1 MDVNFEGARLRS
13 IFLAFIVVT
22 AAGVATASATQPS
35 PPESYYGTVTIN
47 GDPAPDGVV
56 VTAIVD
62 GEVKDKLEVTGGS
75 YGGPG
80 AFDQKLAVN
89 ATEDD
94 TVQFRVAG
102 LDTGQTDSVD
112 PGEVTELNLTLTDT
126 QSPTAAVGTDTTV
139 SVGESVQFDATD
151 STDNGAFLRYA
162 WDFDNDGSTDAT
174 GETTN
179 HTFEQAGTME
189 VVLTVTDAAGNSD
202 QASRTVTVEQSDTG
216 GGGNNDGAGGG
227 SDTTTSGDNTTETTA
242 ATTTSVPTTTQP
254 KTGSSTTTQTTRQ
267 TSTTSTVKGTET
279 TTVASGGE
287 TTGGPTTTP
296 QGSIAS
302 PTGTEPT
309 STSVPGFGAGIAV
322 VAVLAGGVLAMRD
335 R

>member
-1 MDVNFEGARLRS
+1 MGTRLRS
-13 IFLAFIVVT
+13 IFLVFIIVT

-47 GDPAPDGVV
+47 GEPAPDGVV
-56 VTAIVD
+56 VTAVVD
-62 GEVKDKLEVTGGS
+62 GEVKDQLAVSDGT

-80 AFDQKLAVN
+80 AFEEKLVVN

-102 LDTGQTDSVD
+102 LDTTQTDSLD
-112 PGEVTELNLTLTDT
+112 PGEVTELNLTLTDN
-126 QSPTAAVGTDTTV
+126 QSPTAVVGSDTTV

-151 STDNGAFLRYA
+151 STDNGAFLTYA
-162 WDFDNDGSTDAT
+162 WDFDNDGSTDAAGT
-174 GETTN
+174 TTN

-202 QASRTVTVEQSDTG
+202 QASRTVTVEQTDTG
-216 GGGNNDGAGGG
+216 GGGNNNGASGG

-242 ATTTSVPTTTQP
+242 ATTTSEPTTTPPTTDSRTSTQ
-254 KTGSSTTTQTTRQ
+254 TGSQ
-267 TSTTSTVKGTET
+267 TSTTTIAEGSGTTTAVSDGEGTEAAT
-279 TTVASGGE
+279 TTTSPDS
-287 TTGGPTTTP
+287 TD
-296 QGSIAS
+296 S

-309 STSVPGFGAGIAV
+309 STSVPGFGIGIAV
-322 VAVLAGGVLAMRD
+322 VAVLAGGAVALQD